1 MRDTAK
7 SSPEPL
13 SCCFGGGGRKTKER
27 AKGSWWCF
35 IAMPRMQDV
44 FEEEPSDWP
53 SMETLMKPKERVHTY
68 YRTSDI
74 VKRFEDATDF
84 SGDPN

>member
-1 MRDTAK
+1 MRD
-7 SSPEPL
+7 PP
-13 SCCFGGGGRKTKER
+13 SCCRGEKDDRRGPR
-27 AKGSWWCF
+27 GSWWYF

-53 SMETLMKPKERVHTY
+53 SMETLMKPKERMHTY

-84 SGDPN
+84 SGDSSRYLSSYFL